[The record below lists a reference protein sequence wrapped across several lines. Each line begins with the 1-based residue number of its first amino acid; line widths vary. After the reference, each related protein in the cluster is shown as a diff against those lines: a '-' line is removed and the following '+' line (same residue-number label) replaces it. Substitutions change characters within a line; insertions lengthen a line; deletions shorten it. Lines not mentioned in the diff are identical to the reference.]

1 MPKFALEDVEDCYT
15 YYVTILGISE
25 DLFWH
30 ADYSF
35 VLGVVE
41 NKIAYDNWLSYMA
54 EREHR

>member
-1 MPKFALEDVEDCYT
+1 MPKIVLEDVEDCYT

-25 DLFWH
+25 DLFWN

-41 NKIAYDNWLSYMA
+41 NKIAYDKWYSYMV
-54 EREHR
+54 EREHN